1 MTSRTHKVALI
12 TGASRGI
19 GAATARLLAE
29 RGADIVINYRSK
41 GPRAEQVAEDIRARG
56 RRALLAQADLTDEAE
71 VKVMVTSVREEFG
84 HLALLILN
92 ASGGMEKGKEADYG
106 LQLNLTA
113 QVRVLNLALPLMT
126 SGSRVVFVTSHMA
139 HFYGT
144 KPVWPDYEAVA
155 ASKKAGEDALRA
167 RIPELAAKGIS
178 LIVVSGDMIKGTITA
193 KLLERASPGR
203 TQARREQAG
212 WVPTVEEFASAV
224 VEAAGDKALKSG
236 ATVYVGDT
244 EF

>member
-1 MTSRTHKVALI
+1 MTCLSDKIALI

-19 GAATARLLAE
+19 GAATARFLAE
-29 RGADIVINYRSK
+29 RGVDIVINYRSK
-41 GPRAEQVAEDIRARG
+41 GPRAEQVGEDVRVRG

-71 VKVMVTSVREEFG
+71 VKAMMTSVADKFG
-84 HLALLILN
+84 HLDLLILN
-92 ASGGMEKGKEADYG
+92 ASGGMEKGKEADYA

-113 QVRVLNLALPLMT
+113 QVRALDLALPLMV
-126 SGSRVVFVTSHMA
+126 SGSRIVFVTSHMA

-167 RIPELAAKGIS
+167 RISELAAKGIS
-178 LIVVSGDMIKGTITA
+178 LIVVSGDMIEGTITA
-193 KLLERASPGR
+193 KLLERNSPGR

-212 WVPTVEEFASAV
+212 RVPTVEEFALAV
-224 VEAAGDKALKSG
+224 VEAAGDEALESG